1 LDVSEICFASTIRAI
16 FAIIAM
22 MMEAVR
28 TSETPVNFN
37 VTTRRYIPEN
47 SKLQ

>member
-1 LDVSEICFASTIRAI
+1 MGVFPSDFP
-16 FAIIAM
+16 

-37 VTTRRYIPEN
+37 VTTRRYIPED
-47 SKLQ
+47 SKREQTL